1 MTFTKEELLK
11 KKKEELLKQKTELEE
26 MIEQLWEDV
35 DRMPD
40 GEEYEFNREGLMD
53 CAHEAQED
61 LDEVERQLK
70 ELN

>member
-11 KKKEELLKQKTELEE
+11 QKAELEA
-26 MIEQLWEDV
+26 MIEDLWERV
-35 DRMPD
+35 DSFPD
-40 GEEYEFNREGLMD
+40 GEEYEFQREGLMD

-61 LDEVERQLK
+61 LDNVERQLN